1 MRVKFV
7 LLVSLIASMFATGI
21 AVAIITAS
29 FGVLNFARIGSRD
42 GITSVFAFGLCLPP
56 SALALIAGIFVY
68 RHTARRR
75 KLQAGL
81 AAVLVLLLCAVEF
94 TLLIFFMSVG
104 D

>member
-1 MRVKFV
+1 
-7 LLVSLIASMFATGI
+7 MFATGI
-21 AVAIITAS
+21 AVAIISALV
-29 FGVLNFARIGSRD
+29 GVLEFTQIGSRD
-42 GITSVFAFGLCLPP
+42 ALTSVFALGLCLPP
-56 SALALIAGIFVY
+56 SAIALIAGTFVY

-94 TLLIFFMSVG
+94 TLLVFFMSVA